1 MPANVLVVF
10 YSRRGETEKRALAAG
25 VGAIQAR
32 ANIRLRRLSDLAAS
46 ETIYADTEWRQNRE
60 RMNKDYI
67 APREVD
73 AQWADLLILATPS
86 DCLGEMEQYLRMAQ
100 PLLRGKLAAVLGP
113 FSNSAVTAGLTI
125 VPRSPEEDDCSYGR
139 TASQRVTA
147 K

>member
-1 MPANVLVVF
+1 MPPNVLVVF

-32 ANIRLRRLSDLAAS
+32 ANIRLRRLPDLAPP
-46 ETIYADTEWRQNRE
+46 ETIQADTEWRQNLE

-73 AQWADLLILATPS
+73 AQWADLFILATPP
-86 DCLGEMEQYLRMAQ
+86 DCPGEMEQYLGVAQ

-113 FSNSAVTAGLTI
+113 FANAAVRAGLTV
-125 VPRSPEEDDCSYGR
+125 VPRSPQEDECSYGR